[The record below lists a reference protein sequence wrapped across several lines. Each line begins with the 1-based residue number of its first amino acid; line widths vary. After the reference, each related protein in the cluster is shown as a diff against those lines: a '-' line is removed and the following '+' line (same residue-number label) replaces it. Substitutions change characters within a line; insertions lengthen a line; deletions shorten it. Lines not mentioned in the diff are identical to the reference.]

1 MYRSK
6 ASLARANARK
16 TVTRESHGVMLELH
30 TNGVPKAHAQ
40 WHYDIR
46 RGRLCVYGGT
56 LRAIDSAIDAGR
68 PDLADEIV
76 EWLRWYVEDTKG
88 PPNGAVLKVA

>member
-1 MYRSK
+1 MYRK
-6 ASLARANARK
+6 QSLARANARK
-16 TVTRESHGVMLELH
+16 TVTRESHGVMLQLH
-30 TNGVPKAHAQ
+30 VNGVPTKHAD

-76 EWLRWYVEDTKG
+76 QWLRWYVKDQTD